1 MICRPCLGFE
11 QVAET
16 PSVVLQFDSLLN
28 LVRLG
33 WPLDSWRRSLHVL
46 TAMAMNRVTRQT
58 LDCVG
63 VRWCRGCY
71 QKSTGASCTFK
82 CGWGT
87 SILLSLVWLG
97 LVQFTVKLLPSP
109 FPCSPHLVLTL
120 PDLTHLSHELYLTS
134 ISPSERQHS
143 PGFAWF
149 FGAFGI
155 GAFLQ
160 WVAKPFSFHS
170 LFLGIEKGESSRV
183 CRANSAFKAS
193 QLLLS
198 LLGITG
204 HFRFGFQRPF
214 SSWRFSLVTMW
225 LERKTW
231 TGGWISSAFI
241 KPGKG
246 WRNKVWLHFQCLETH
261 WEVWLGW
268 FVDCFVFF
276 LWCFPWILT

>member
-16 PSVVLQFDSLLN
+16 SSVVLQFDSLLN

-33 WPLDSWRRSLHVL
+33 WPFDSWRRCLHVL

-63 VRWCRGCY
+63 VRWWRGCY
-71 QKSTGASCTFK
+71 EKSTGASCTFK

-109 FPCSPHLVLTL
+109 FACSPHLVLIW
-120 PDLTHLSHELYLTS
+120 PIMSRVCLTS
-134 ISPSERQHS
+134 ISPSKRQHS

-149 FGAFGI
+149 YGAFGFGAF
-155 GAFLQ
+155 LE

-170 LFLGIEKGESSRV
+170 LFLGLAST
-183 CRANSAFKAS
+183 NSAFKAS

-198 LLGITG
+198 LLGI
-204 HFRFGFQRPF
+204 R
-214 SSWRFSLVTMW
+214 
-225 LERKTW
+225 
-231 TGGWISSAFI
+231 AF
-241 KPGKG
+241 
-246 WRNKVWLHFQCLETH
+246 
-261 WEVWLGW
+261 
-268 FVDCFVFF
+268 
-276 LWCFPWILT
+276 